1 MDSKKKKYL
10 IIAGILF
17 VLWCIGK
24 LSSTDNSVSSK
35 ASPEDESV
43 FMREERSSVSDT
55 YTNLSQKIIGDTL
68 RGDKPE
74 QSHKDG
80 SVQIVKDY
88 IEENAKY
95 PRSIRYKEW
104 SKVTDFGEFW
114 VVRCKFKGKNSLG
127 NITDNDM
134 WFYIQNGQVVKMST
148 K

>member
-1 MDSKKKKYL
+1 MEPKTKKYL
-10 IIAGILF
+10 IIGGIVIL
-17 VLWCIGK
+17 LAIIGN
-24 LSSTDNSVSSK
+24 LSREEEKKSRT
-35 ASPEDESV
+35 PQDESV
-43 FMREERSSVSDT
+43 FMKEERPSMVDSRNQLCQNCDS
-55 YTNLSQKIIGDTL
+55 L
-68 RGDKPE
+68 RGIKPE
-74 QSHKDG
+74 QSRSDG
-80 SVQIVKDY
+80 SVQVVKDY

>member
-1 MDSKKKKYL
+1 MEPKTKKYL
-10 IIAGILF
+10 IIGGIVIL
-17 VLWCIGK
+17 LAIIGN
-24 LSSTDNSVSSK
+24 LSREEEKKSRT
-35 ASPEDESV
+35 PQDESV
-43 FMREERSSVSDT
+43 FMKEERPSMVDSRNQLCQNCDS
-55 YTNLSQKIIGDTL
+55 L
-68 RGDKPE
+68 RGIKPE
-74 QSHKDG
+74 QSRNDG
-80 SVQIVKDY
+80 SVQVVKDY

-134 WFYIQNGQVVKMST
+134 WFYIQNGEVVKMST